1 MNLFIWPAWIE
12 IAAGGSGVAFALW
25 SIGRRQS
32 GKPMHHD
39 AGKADVGLL
48 IFGGLLVLFGV
59 VRMLLL

>member
-1 MNLFIWPAWIE
+1 
-12 IAAGGSGVAFALW
+12 
-25 SIGRRQS
+25 
-32 GKPMHHD
+32 MHQE